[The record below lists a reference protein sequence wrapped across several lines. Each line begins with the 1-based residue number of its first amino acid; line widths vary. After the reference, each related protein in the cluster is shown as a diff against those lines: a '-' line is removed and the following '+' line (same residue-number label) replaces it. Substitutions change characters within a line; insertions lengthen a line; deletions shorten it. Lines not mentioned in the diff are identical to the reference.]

1 VIVLIGALASACAAG
16 GYNADSLHDRLVR
29 TGLRPAQATCVID
42 GMIDKFGD
50 DRLNARAEPIAAE
63 IDAERKLL
71 QKCGA
76 TTTTTPRR

>member
-1 VIVLIGALASACAAG
+1 
-16 GYNADSLHDRLVR
+16 
-29 TGLRPAQATCVID
+29 
-42 GMIDKFGD
+42 MIDKFGD